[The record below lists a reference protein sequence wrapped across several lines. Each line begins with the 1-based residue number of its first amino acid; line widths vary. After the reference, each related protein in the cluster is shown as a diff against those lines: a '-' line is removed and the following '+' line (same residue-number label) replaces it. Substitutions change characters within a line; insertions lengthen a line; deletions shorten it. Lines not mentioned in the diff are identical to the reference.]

1 MLCNARLL
9 SIVAGF
15 GCLTLATVVLI
26 SAGLPE
32 RAEFTGFTLN
42 DGTRV
47 APEIG
52 ALAPPLTATLLTG
65 ETVTLSDQRGELVI
79 LNFWATWCVPCEV
92 EMPELQRLRQARPD
106 VRILAVNT
114 GEAVPIVAAWVTRLQ
129 LTFDIVLDSDLRI
142 AQAYQVRG
150 QPVTYII
157 APDGIIRHIVY
168 GATTQAGLEP
178 WLTP

>member
-1 MLCNARLL
+1 MSHNARPL

-15 GCLTLATVVLI
+15 VCLALAVAILA

-32 RAEFTGFTLN
+32 RADYTGFTLN

-52 ALAPPLTATLLTG
+52 ALAPPFEAVLLTG
-65 ETVTLSDQRGELVI
+65 ERISLSEQRGKPVI

-92 EMPELQRLRQARPD
+92 EMPELQRLQQARSD
-106 VRILAVNT
+106 VRVLAINT
-114 GEAVPIVAAWVTRLQ
+114 GEPASVVGAWAARLQ
-129 LTFDIVLDSDLRI
+129 LTLDIVLDTDLRI
-142 AQAYQVRG
+142 AQTYQVRG

-157 APDGIIRHIVY
+157 SADGIIQHIVY
-168 GATTQAGLEP
+168 GATSQDRLEHL
-178 WLTP
+178 LTP

>member
-1 MLCNARLL
+1 MSRSAHLP

-15 GCLTLATVVLI
+15 VCLALAVAILV

-32 RAEFTGFTLN
+32 RADYTGFLLS

-52 ALAPPLTATLLTG
+52 AFAPPFTAVLLTG
-65 ETVTLSDQRGELVI
+65 EPITLSEQRGRLVI

-92 EMPELQRLRQARPD
+92 EMPELQRLQQARPD
-106 VRILAVNT
+106 VRIFAVNT
-114 GEAVPIVAAWVTRLQ
+114 GESPSIVAAWVMRLQ
-129 LTFDIVLDSDLRI
+129 LTLDIVLDSDLRI

-157 APDGIIRHIVY
+157 APDGVIQHILY
-168 GATTQAGLEP
+168 GATTQTALERLLAP
-178 WLTP
+178 